1 MRERSAAVDEDKIEP
16 LVTLEVTIGRT
27 IHADGQQGFF
37 IKCSEPQYSF
47 IEVLG
52 LLEAAKWQLHKQ
64 MTARYGD
71 Q

>member
-1 MRERSAAVDEDKIEP
+1 MSEEDDIQP

-37 IKCSEPQYSF
+37 ISCNEEQYSF

-52 LLEAAKWQLHKQ
+52 LLEAAKWQLHRQ
-64 MTARYGD
+64 MTHRYGD